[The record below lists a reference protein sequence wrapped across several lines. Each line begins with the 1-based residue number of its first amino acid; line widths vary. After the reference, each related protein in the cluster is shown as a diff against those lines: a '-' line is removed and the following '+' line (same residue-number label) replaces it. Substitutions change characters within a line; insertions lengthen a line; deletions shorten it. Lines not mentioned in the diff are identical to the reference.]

1 MIRSAPSPALTSFLT
16 ALDRVEAILD
26 EERDAL
32 TSLSGGA
39 LKALSDQKAR
49 SLLEIS
55 RAARGLQEADRPAVQ
70 VQARLERLRG
80 KLDQNR
86 TALLRHLDAA
96 REIAALV
103 SRAIQE
109 AESDGTYGA
118 GLARRAGP

>member
-1 MIRSAPSPALTSFLT
+1 MIRPVPAPALMSFLT
-16 ALDRVEAILD
+16 ALDRVEAILN
-26 EERDAL
+26 EEREAL
-32 TSLSGGA
+32 RSLSGAA
-39 LKALSDQKAR
+39 LKALSDRKAR

-55 RAARGLQEADRPAVQ
+55 RAARGLHEADRPELQ
-70 VQARLERLRG
+70 TRLERLRG

-86 TALLRHLDAA
+86 ATLLLHLDAA

>member
-1 MIRSAPSPALTSFLT
+1 MTRSAPSPALMSFLT
-16 ALDRVEAILD
+16 ALDRVESVLD

-32 TSLSGGA
+32 TSLSGPT
-39 LKALSDQKAR
+39 LKTLSDRKAR

-55 RAARGLQEADRPAVQ
+55 RAARGLEADRPA

-80 KLDQNR
+80 RLDQNR